1 MKSISSIVL
10 GMLFGVAATVGL
22 SAANEVF
29 RPHQIVDR
37 HAFLEKLPPTAQ
49 IEYLTGL
56 ADAIAYIRPKD
67 AIGEGV
73 SNCLSE
79 ANAHKGMIFDAPMM
93 HFVKQAQPDTPVV
106 AVLLDLLRKDCAD
119 HLK

>member
-1 MKSISSIVL
+1 MKSIFSIAL
-10 GMLFGVAATVGL
+10 GMLFGVAVFVGL
-22 SAANEVF
+22 STANGVF

-37 HAFLEKLPPTAQ
+37 NAFLEKLPPTAQ

-67 AIGEGV
+67 AIGEGI
-73 SNCLSE
+73 SKCLSKV
-79 ANAHKGMIFDAPMM
+79 NVYNGMIFDAPVM